1 MNQEVLDVE
10 KNHMLNGP
18 TTKNKISNHNS
29 SKDPQQLKSGF
40 FKELLLSGAERVKRE
55 KLEDKDFILNQDDK
69 IAEYSISNL
78 LNYWECNVMKHSNL
92 SIIGHGISNI
102 IRRTFPMVCVYLLI
116 FYLFSIFMLLCVCP
130 PKYRKPIN
138 NEPNARNVSSDSNK
152 KSPIT
157 SNEPEFNE
165 YCQAFIDKQES
176 LVYDERIFNGL
187 LTFLVGFYVSFIVRN
202 WWQNMKLL
210 PFLDSLCMSLCSYLI
225 VDASLGEDNFEISV
239 NRKKVK
245 VKQFKKDVCR
255 YVLLSWTM
263 SFCRISCRLK
273 RLFNSPKVFHQR
285 GLLTISEHKKLR
297 TFHEDGWLE
306 RWATPLLWAN
316 KMICS
321 VRKLEHS
328 EPNDIPPLIVKDTTR
343 VEIALLKIQNAL
355 EQLNKEYYFTIPS
368 LMHQVISS
376 ALYIFFFLGVLA
388 GQNLSIY
395 TNDSPIEGHNTAS
408 IIARLALNFPF
419 YFCAKYMLLI
429 GWIKLAEDLQNPFG
443 EDM

>member
-1 MNQEVLDVE
+1 
-10 KNHMLNGP
+10 
-18 TTKNKISNHNS
+18 
-29 SKDPQQLKSGF
+29 
-40 FKELLLSGAERVKRE
+40 
-55 KLEDKDFILNQDDK
+55 
-69 IAEYSISNL
+69 
-78 LNYWECNVMKHSNL
+78 
-92 SIIGHGISNI
+92 
-102 IRRTFPMVCVYLLI
+102 
-116 FYLFSIFMLLCVCP
+116 
-130 PKYRKPIN
+130 
-138 NEPNARNVSSDSNK
+138 
-152 KSPIT
+152 
-157 SNEPEFNE
+157 
-165 YCQAFIDKQES
+165 
-176 LVYDERIFNGL
+176 
-187 LTFLVGFYVSFIVRN
+187 
-202 WWQNMKLL
+202 
-210 PFLDSLCMSLCSYLI
+210 
-225 VDASLGEDNFEISV
+225 
-239 NRKKVK
+239 
-245 VKQFKKDVCR
+245 
-255 YVLLSWTM
+255 M

-273 RLFNSPKVFHQR
+273 RLFHSPKVFHQR
-285 GLLTISEHKKLR
+285 GLLTISEYKKLR

-321 VRKLEHS
+321 VRKVEHS

-395 TNDSPIEGHNTAS
+395 TNDSPIEEHNTAS